1 MSPEE
6 SGITLKDLQTIL
18 VKQNNIIKEKAEA
31 KSQAGAAKTP
41 ATSVNNL
48 LF

>member
-41 ATSVNNL
+41 AANVNNL